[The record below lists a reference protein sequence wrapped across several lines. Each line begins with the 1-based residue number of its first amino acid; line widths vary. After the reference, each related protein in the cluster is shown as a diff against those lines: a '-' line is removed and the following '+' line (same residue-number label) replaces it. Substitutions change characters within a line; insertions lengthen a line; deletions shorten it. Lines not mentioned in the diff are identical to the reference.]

1 MKKTIYYTVLTFCCL
16 TAVSCKGFLDKTP
29 TDKLSSDLVYTD
41 PVLAENAVRGVYNNL
56 LWDFN
61 STDNVVYNWDA
72 YAGVLDPVDYFRGS
86 IVFLSGNVLSTNG
99 VFTTFW
105 KRYYEGINRA
115 NDVINNIGSVPGMSE
130 TVKRQRIA
138 ECRFIRALY
147 YYRLNCR
154 WRGVP
159 VYLENLAPDE
169 YMKGRSSEDSVWE
182 TIIADLNYCIENENL
197 PDRYGS
203 SDSNYGRVTKGA
215 AYMLRG
221 KVYLWQKK
229 YDLAEADFLKIG
241 EMGYGL
247 YDGNYADLFLEANE
261 KCREMIFSIQ
271 LIPQKG
277 FGNAL
282 SYIYGNV
289 ETVSKGN
296 DQFVVNTDFAD
307 SYQNRN
313 GKPFSWDDIFPGYSE
328 LSPQARSAY
337 FLRDGLNDAEISS
350 LKEYGADMS
359 LYLPSGNEARLKAA
373 YAARDPRLAATVIL
387 PYSTYLGGSTG
398 AALTYTHR
406 YPYRKDTA
414 PELDLQTR
422 YTTRMYYWMRKFVAR
437 GMEYQSSEYTG
448 IDMPVFRYADVLLSL
463 AEAVNEQG
471 RTAEAVGYVNKVR
484 DRAGVAELD
493 SNKWTAVEGQ
503 DDLRRRIMDEKHWE
517 FAGESGTLYE
527 DELRWGVWHQRR
539 FLGSEPGVQGEA
551 GLKQVWGENIAPY
564 IYAGDYCS
572 KWAVPQAERER
583 NGNLSQNDGWN

>member
-1 MKKTIYYTVLTFCCL
+1 MKKTIYIVLMFCCL
-16 TAVSCKGFLDKTP
+16 SAVSCKGFLDKTP
-29 TDKLSSDLVYTD
+29 TDKLSSELVYTD

-61 STDNVVYNWDA
+61 STDNVAYNWDA

-105 KRYYEGINRA
+105 KRWYEGINRA
-115 NDVINNIGSVPGMSE
+115 NDVIDNIGRVPGMSE
-130 TVKRQRIA
+130 AVKQQRIA

-169 YMKGRSSEDSVWE
+169 YTKGRSKEDDVWQ
-182 TIIADLNYCIENENL
+182 TIIDDCSYCIENDNL
-197 PDRYGS
+197 PDKYGA

-229 YDLAEADFLKIG
+229 YELAEADFLKIG
-241 EMGYGL
+241 ELGYGL

-261 KCREMIFSIQ
+261 KSREMIFSIQ

-313 GKPFSWDDIFPGYSE
+313 GKPFSWDDVFPGYGK
-328 LSPQARSAY
+328 LTPQERSVY
-337 FLRDGLNDAEISS
+337 FLRDGLTDAEISS

-359 LYLPSGNEARLKAA
+359 LYLPSGNEARLRAA
-373 YAARDPRLAATVIL
+373 YAQRDPRLAATVIL
-387 PYSTYLGGSTG
+387 PYSTYIGGSTG
-398 AALTYTHR
+398 AALTYTSR

-437 GMEYQSSEYTG
+437 GTEYQSSEYTG
-448 IDMPVFRYADVLLSL
+448 IDMPVFRYADVLLCL
-463 AEAVNEQG
+463 AEALNEQG
-471 RTAEAVGYVNKVR
+471 RTGEAIGYVNVVR

-493 SNKWTAVEGQ
+493 SNTWTAVDGQ
-503 DDLRRRIMDEKHWE
+503 DDLRQRIMDEKHWE

-539 FLGSEPGVQGEA
+539 FLGSEPGVQSEA

-564 IYAGDYCS
+564 IYAGDYCNR
-572 KWAVPQAERER
+572 WAVPQSERER

>member
-1 MKKTIYYTVLTFCCL
+1 MKKTIYIVLTCCCL
-16 TAVSCKGFLDKTP
+16 AAVSCKGFLDKTP

-86 IVFLSGNVLSTNG
+86 IAFLSGNVLSTNG
-99 VFTTFW
+99 VFLTFW
-105 KRYYEGINRA
+105 KRWYEGINRA
-115 NDVINNIGSVPGMSE
+115 NDVINNIGRVPGMSE
-130 TVKRQRIA
+130 AVKQQRIA

-169 YMKGRSSEDSVWE
+169 YTRGRLEEDAVWQ
-182 TIIADLNYCIENENL
+182 TIIDDCNYCIENENL
-197 PDRYGS
+197 PDKYGA

-229 YDLAEADFLKIG
+229 YELAEADFLKIG
-241 EMGYGL
+241 ELGYGL

-261 KCREMIFSIQ
+261 KSREMIFSIQ

-313 GKPFSWDDIFPGYSE
+313 GKPFSWDDVFPGYSK
-328 LSPQARSAY
+328 LTPQARSAY
-337 FLRDGLNDAEISS
+337 FLRDGLTDTEISS
-350 LKEYGADMS
+350 LKDYGADMS

-373 YAARDPRLAATVIL
+373 YAQRDPRLAATVIL
-387 PYSTYLGGSTG
+387 PYSTYVGGSTG
-398 AALTYTHR
+398 AALTYTSRH
-406 YPYRKDTA
+406 PYRRDTA

-437 GMEYQSSEYTG
+437 GTEYQASEYTG
-448 IDMPVFRYADVLLSL
+448 IDMPVFRYADVLLCL
-463 AEAVNEQG
+463 AEALNEQG
-471 RTAEAVGYVNKVR
+471 RTPEAIGYVNKVR

-493 SNKWTAVEGQ
+493 SNTWTAVNGQ
-503 DDLRRRIMDEKHWE
+503 DDLRQRIIDEKHWE

-539 FLGSEPGVQGEA
+539 FLGSAPGEQSEA
-551 GLKQVWGENIAPY
+551 GLKQVWGENVAPY
-564 IYAGDYCS
+564 IYAGDYCYR
-572 KWAVPQAERER
+572 WAVPQSERER
-583 NGNLSQNDGWN
+583 NENLSQNDNWN

>member
-1 MKKTIYYTVLTFCCL
+1 MKKTIYIVLMFCCL
-16 TAVSCKGFLDKTP
+16 STVSCKGFLDKIP
-29 TDKLSSDLVYTD
+29 TDKLSSDMVYTD

-61 STDNVVYNWDA
+61 TTDNVVSNWDA

-115 NDVINNIGSVPGMSE
+115 NDVINNIGNVPGMSE
-130 TVKRQRIA
+130 AVKQQRTA

-159 VYLENLAPDE
+159 VYFENLAPDE
-169 YMKGRSSEDSVWE
+169 YTKGRSDENTVWE
-182 TIIADLNYCIENENL
+182 KIIEDCNYCIDNDNL
-197 PDRYGS
+197 PDRYGA

-229 YDLAEADFLKIG
+229 YELAEADFLKIG

-271 LIPQKG
+271 YIPQKG

-289 ETVSKGN
+289 GTVSKGN

-313 GKPFSWDDIFPGYSE
+313 GKPFSWDDIFPGYNN

-337 FLRDGLNDAEISS
+337 FLRDGLNDAEITS

-359 LYLPSGNEARLKAA
+359 LYLPSGNEARLKTA
-373 YAARDPRLAATVIL
+373 YAQRDPRLAATVIL
-387 PYSTYLGGSTG
+387 PYSTYVGGSTG
-398 AALTYTHR
+398 AALTYTSR

-437 GMEYQSSEYTG
+437 GTEYQASEYTG
-448 IDMPVFRYADVLLSL
+448 IDMPVFRYADVLLCL
-463 AEAVNEQG
+463 AEALNEQG
-471 RTAEAVGYVNKVR
+471 RTGEAIAYVNKVR

-493 SNKWTAVEGQ
+493 SNVWTIVEGQ
-503 DDLRRRIMDEKHWE
+503 EDLRRRIIDEKHWE

-539 FLGSEPGVQGEA
+539 FLGSEPGVQSEA
-551 GLKQVWGENIAPY
+551 GLKQVWGEHMAPY
-564 IYAGDYCS
+564 IYAGDYCN

>member
-1 MKKTIYYTVLTFCCL
+1 MKKTIYIVLTICCL
-16 TAVSCKGFLDKTP
+16 SAVSCKGFLDKTP

-61 STDNVVYNWDA
+61 STDNVAYNWDA

-86 IVFLSGNVLSTNG
+86 IVFLSGNVLPTNG

-115 NDVINNIGSVPGMSE
+115 NDVINNIGRVPGMSDA
-130 TVKRQRIA
+130 VKQQRIA

-169 YMKGRSSEDSVWE
+169 YTKGRSDENAVWE
-182 TIIADLNYCIENENL
+182 TIIDDCNYCIENENL
-197 PDRYGS
+197 PDKYGA
-203 SDSNYGRVTKGA
+203 SDSDYGRVTKGA

-229 YDLAEADFLKIG
+229 YELAEADFLKIG
-241 EMGYGL
+241 ELGYGL

-261 KCREMIFSIQ
+261 KSREMIFSIQ

-313 GKPFSWDDIFPGYSE
+313 GKPFSWDDVFPGYSS

-337 FLRDGLNDAEISS
+337 FLRDGLTEAEISS

-373 YAARDPRLAATVIL
+373 YAQRDPRLAATVIL
-387 PYSTYLGGSTG
+387 PYSTYIGGSTG
-398 AALTYTHR
+398 AALTYTSRH
-406 YPYRKDTA
+406 PYRKDTA

-437 GMEYQSSEYTG
+437 GTEYQSSEYTG
-448 IDMPVFRYADVLLSL
+448 IDMPVFRYADVLLCL
-463 AEAVNEQG
+463 AEALNEQG
-471 RTAEAVGYVNKVR
+471 RTGEAIGYVNAVR

-493 SNKWTAVEGQ
+493 SNTWTAVEGQ
-503 DDLRRRIMDEKHWE
+503 DDLRQRIIDEKHWE

-539 FLGSEPGVQGEA
+539 FLGSEPGVQSEA

-564 IYAGDYCS
+564 IYAGDYCNR
-572 KWAVPQAERER
+572 WAVPQSERER